1 MCAEI
6 MQAMLELDRNMHT
19 SDVLQAPADW
29 ADDENTRFLTDR
41 NLGDRRVTA
50 LSMPVA
56 MYSCST
62 TGLDPIESR

>member
-29 ADDENTRFLTDR
+29 ADDEKYKIPIDR
-41 NLGDRRVTA
+41 QTA
-50 LSMPVA
+50 ALLLSV
-56 MYSCST
+56 
-62 TGLDPIESR
+62 